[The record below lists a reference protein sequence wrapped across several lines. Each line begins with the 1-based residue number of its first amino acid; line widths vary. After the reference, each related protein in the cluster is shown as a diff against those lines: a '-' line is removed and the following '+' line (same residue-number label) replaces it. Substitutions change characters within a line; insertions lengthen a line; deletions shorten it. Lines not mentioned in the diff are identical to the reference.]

1 MLQYAMILQE
11 AARATTITRI
21 PNHGMELRFSKGE
34 CMLIAEPLWDYAMQ
48 AAQVQDRSNDFAF
61 EGAMLSGSPSAS
73 R

>member
-1 MLQYAMILQE
+1 
-11 AARATTITRI
+11 
-21 PNHGMELRFSKGE
+21 MELRFSKGE
-34 CMLIAEPLWDYAMQ
+34 GMLIAEPLWDAAMQ